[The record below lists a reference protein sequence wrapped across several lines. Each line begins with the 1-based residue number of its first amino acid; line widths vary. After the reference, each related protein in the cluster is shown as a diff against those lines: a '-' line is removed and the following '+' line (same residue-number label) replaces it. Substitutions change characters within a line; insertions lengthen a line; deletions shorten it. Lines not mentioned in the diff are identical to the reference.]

1 MITTL
6 LPSTVTVVLY
16 TTKAALTGTRCD
28 SKLSTMIGIVLQPTS
43 PPATSPVTLWQFL
56 RSRRVMQQC

>member
-1 MITTL
+1 MMITTL

-16 TTKAALTGTRCD
+16 TTKAALTGKLCD

-43 PPATSPVTLWQFL
+43 PPATSPVTL
-56 RSRRVMQQC
+56 